1 MDIKF
6 IFGFHKKSKSLKMK
20 HVFLFIALSCS
31 FLTFGQTPST
41 SEWLVS
47 AGVNTIN
54 NIATQSPFNSPDEW
68 AFKTPF
74 SFGVEKILDNRF
86 GIDLNLS
93 FNGYSQGDK
102 RDSTTS
108 DGTYDYFSF
117 DPSVKYYF
125 GDIIFKDDS
134 PFHLYGMAGPGF
146 YFIDENNVTI
156 NVGGGLLVWLNN
168 NHSFGIK
175 LQSLAK
181 FALDSKDDKYDDDH
195 FQYHLQLVFGL

>member
-1 MDIKF
+1 
-6 IFGFHKKSKSLKMK
+6 MK
-20 HVFLFIALSCS
+20 NAVLFLALSFS
-31 FLTFGQTPST
+31 VLTFGQTPGDG
-41 SEWLVS
+41 WLVS
-47 AGVNTIN
+47 AGVNAVN
-54 NIATQSPFNSPDEW
+54 NLATHSPFNSPDEW

-93 FNGYSQGDK
+93 FNGYNQGDN
-102 RDSTTS
+102 RDGSSTDKS
-108 DGTYDYFSF
+108 YDYFSF

-146 YFIDENNVTI
+146 YFIDDNNLTI
-156 NVGGGLLVWLNN
+156 NAGGGLLVWLNDN
-168 NHSFGIK
+168 RNFGIK

-181 FALDSKDDKYDDDH
+181 FGLDSKNKYDDDH
-195 FQYHLQLVFGL
+195 FQYHLQLVFHL